1 MHAPLEC
8 QIPNVHH
15 WLSWSFALGVRA
27 RLWWVLWSCA
37 LAFLSPKATDKQI
50 KFSLCIQ
57 KYKLIYP
64 NLYILGKKE
73 YQSKQKKARNDFL
86 MPFLACQCGC
96 ADRGIDGWARRGE
109 CSNSWFFDA
118 AWLAHQQPACAVDRW
133 LSSESPSGNRS
144 WFQFGR
150 SMVFIQTVEQ
160 RKSRDLKPTLEP
172 LPRIWP

>member
-73 YQSKQKKARNDFL
+73 YQSKQKKHGMISWCLFWHANVGAQTVGSMVGPDEGSVPTADFL
-86 MPFLACQCGC
+86 MPHGLPTSSRLAQL
-96 ADRGIDGWARRGE
+96 IDGYQVNRQVVTGAG
-109 CSNSWFFDA
+109 FY
-118 AWLAHQQPACAVDRW
+118 LAVQWSSSKRW
-133 LSSESPSGNRS
+133 NREKA
-144 WFQFGR
+144 G
-150 SMVFIQTVEQ
+150 I
-160 RKSRDLKPTLEP
+160 
-172 LPRIWP
+172 